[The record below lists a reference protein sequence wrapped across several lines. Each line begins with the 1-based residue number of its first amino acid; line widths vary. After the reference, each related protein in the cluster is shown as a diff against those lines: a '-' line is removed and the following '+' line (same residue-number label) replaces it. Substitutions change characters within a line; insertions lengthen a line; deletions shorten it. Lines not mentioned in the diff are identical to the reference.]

1 MKLIELLREL
11 DYTLVAGNMS
21 VEITGVVY
29 DSRKVEP
36 GSLFVCL
43 TGFQSDGHDYI
54 PDALAQGAR
63 ALVVE
68 KVLRV
73 LPPDVTVIQV
83 ENSRR
88 ALALLSAAWFGWPAR
103 KMTTIAVTGTK
114 GKTTTTHMIRDILT
128 AAGYRVGMIGTMGAF
143 IAGEKVPTKNT
154 TPESYELHSLFA
166 RMVEAGC
173 THMVMEA
180 SSQGFKLHR
189 TDGIQFDFG
198 AFLNLSPDHI
208 GAGEH
213 ADFGEYLHCKS
224 LLFRQC
230 RVGVANM
237 DDPHWV
243 SVTDQAVC
251 PIRTFS
257 QEGPADLRITKVEE
271 LRAPGFLGSRL
282 TAAGLVEGEVCLGMP
297 GRFNV
302 ENAAAAMAG
311 TALLGVDR
319 ETMDRALRRVRVK
332 GRTQVLPTPG
342 HYTVLI
348 DYAHNAASMENLLS
362 MLKSY
367 RPHRL
372 ICLFGGGGDR
382 PKMRRYAMG
391 EISAKYA
398 DLTILTMDNP
408 RSETVEAINE
418 DIKVGLAR
426 HQGESISIPD
436 RAEAI
441 RWALDHAQEGD
452 IIALIGKGHEE
463 YQEIQG
469 VKYPFS
475 EEQVV
480 REHLGMDDPAG

>member
-103 KMTTIAVTGTK
+103 KMTAIAVTGTK

-213 ADFGEYLHCKS
+213 ADF
-224 LLFRQC
+224 
-230 RVGVANM
+230 
-237 DDPHWV
+237 
-243 SVTDQAVC
+243 
-251 PIRTFS
+251 
-257 QEGPADLRITKVEE
+257 
-271 LRAPGFLGSRL
+271 
-282 TAAGLVEGEVCLGMP
+282 
-297 GRFNV
+297 
-302 ENAAAAMAG
+302 
-311 TALLGVDR
+311 
-319 ETMDRALRRVRVK
+319 
-332 GRTQVLPTPG
+332 
-342 HYTVLI
+342 
-348 DYAHNAASMENLLS
+348 
-362 MLKSY
+362 
-367 RPHRL
+367 
-372 ICLFGGGGDR
+372 
-382 PKMRRYAMG
+382 
-391 EISAKYA
+391 
-398 DLTILTMDNP
+398 
-408 RSETVEAINE
+408 
-418 DIKVGLAR
+418 
-426 HQGESISIPD
+426 
-436 RAEAI
+436 
-441 RWALDHAQEGD
+441 
-452 IIALIGKGHEE
+452 
-463 YQEIQG
+463 
-469 VKYPFS
+469 
-475 EEQVV
+475 
-480 REHLGMDDPAG
+480 